1 MSCPKLARVAGQGVE
16 GPVVIAI
23 MDGVGIGKRD
33 DGDAVAKACTPNL
46 DRYANEALTTRLAAH
61 GRAVGMP
68 TDEDMGN
75 SEVGHNALGAGRVF
89 EQGAKRVGAAID
101 SGRLFSG
108 ATWRELVARCVR
120 NDTALHFIGVLSDG
134 NVHAHIDHLLALI
147 AGADAEGVRQVYI
160 HPLLDG
166 RDVPKTSAH
175 IYLEQLEAALGPI
188 DGKADRRYRIASGGG
203 RMKTTMDRY
212 EADWSIVERGWKT
225 HVLGDTRPFT
235 SALEA
240 LQTLRGETPGISDQ
254 DLGSFVI
261 VEDGE
266 PVGPIRDGDSVIAF
280 HFRGDRMLE
289 LTRAFEDDN
298 FDKFDRVRRPDV
310 LFAGMMEYDG
320 DTKRPKRFLVEPPEI
335 TCTLGELL
343 CDAGV
348 GQLACSETQKFGHV
362 TYFWNGNRS
371 DAFDDNLERYIE
383 IPSYEPPFDLRPE
396 MRAPEIADTVAKE
409 LTSCTFG
416 LARLNFA
423 NGDMVGHTGNF
434 EATVKAVEAVDTA
447 LAVLEKAVL
456 EARGALVVTADHGNA
471 DDMAERDKKTGAPL
485 RDEHGKIIPKT
496 SHSLNAVPFHVL
508 LSPPDRERFGL
519 ADVEAPGLGNV
530 AATAAV
536 LMGFSPPESFL
547 PSLVVPRAR
556 SVLRVESPRAL

>member
-320 DTKRPKRFLVEPPEI
+320 DTKRPKKFLVEPPEI

-371 DAFDDNLERYIE
+371 GAFDDALENYIE
-383 IPSYEPPFDLRPE
+383 IPSYKPPFDGRPE

-409 LTSCTFG
+409 LASGTFG

-423 NGDMVGHTGNF
+423 NGDMVGHTGNM
-434 EATVKAVEAVDTA
+434 EATVAAVEAVDA
-447 LAVLEKAVL
+447 ELLRLERAVVGAG
-456 EARGALVVTADHGNA
+456 GALIITADHGNA
-471 DDMAERDKKTGAPL
+471 
-485 RDEHGKIIPKT
+485 
-496 SHSLNAVPFHVL
+496 
-508 LSPPDRERFGL
+508 
-519 ADVEAPGLGNV
+519 
-530 AATAAV
+530 
-536 LMGFSPPESFL
+536 
-547 PSLVVPRAR
+547 
-556 SVLRVESPRAL
+556 